1 MSKMIK
7 IPCVMMR
14 GGTSRGPYF
23 RAEDLP
29 TDIAERDRV
38 LLSVMGSGHHLQID
52 GIGGGNP
59 VTSKVAIVSK
69 SSHPEA
75 DVDYLFAQ
83 VNIHED
89 IVDTAP
95 NCGNMLVGI
104 APFAIEQGLV
114 PAQGGHTT
122 VRIYNVNTDS
132 LIHSTVE
139 TPDGEVNY
147 DGDTQIDGV
156 PGTAAPVQVAFL
168 DASGAKTGK
177 LLPTGNAVDTIDGV
191 DMSLIDCAMPM
202 MMMRA
207 SDMGK
212 TGYETVKEL
221 EADKDFMARMEALRL
236 KAGFAMGFG
245 DVTKSVIPKP
255 VLLARPQSQNNNAI
269 ICVRYFM
276 PHECHPSLAVTGT
289 IGIGTACVTP
299 RTLAA
304 EIAGKIDLPK
314 SVLIENPSGAI
325 EVHLSM
331 VEGQEH
337 PMASLVRTSR
347 KLFEGVVYAKPAPD
361 KAKQDKAA

>member
-1 MSKMIK
+1 MSGLIK

-29 TDIAERDRV
+29 ADIAERDRV

-83 VNIHED
+83 VNIHEN

-104 APFAIEQGLV
+104 APFALDQGLV
-114 PAQGGHTT
+114 QAQDGHTT

-139 TPDGEVNY
+139 TPGGEVNY
-147 DGDTQIDGV
+147 EGTTQIDGV
-156 PGTAAPVQVAFL
+156 PGAAAPIQVAFL
-168 DASGAKTGK
+168 DAAGAKTGK
-177 LLPTGNAVDTIDGV
+177 LLPTGNATDTIDGV

-212 TGYETVKEL
+212 TGYESVVEL

-236 KAGFAMGFG
+236 KAGVAMGFG
-245 DVTKSVIPKP
+245 DVTNSVIPKP
-255 VLLARPQSQNNNAI
+255 VILAKPQKDNAI

-289 IGIGTACVTP
+289 IGIGTACITP
-299 RTLAA
+299 GTLAA
-304 EIAGKIDLPK
+304 EITGKVDLPRT
-314 SVLIENPSGAI
+314 VAIENPAGFI

-331 VEGQEH
+331 VEGQNN

-347 KLFEGVVYAKPAPD
+347 KLFEGFVYAKAAPRD
-361 KAKQDKAA
+361 DQQDKAA

>member
-1 MSKMIK
+1 MSSQIK

-29 TDIAERDRV
+29 ADIAERDRV

-69 SSHPEA
+69 SSHPKA

-83 VNIHED
+83 VNIKED

-104 APFAIEQGLV
+104 APFAIDQGLV
-114 PAQGGHTT
+114 PARDGHTT

-139 TPDGEVNY
+139 TPNGEVNF
-147 DGDTQIDGV
+147 DGDTKIDGV
-156 PGTAAPVQVAFL
+156 PGSAAPIQVAFL

-177 LLPTGNAVDTIDGV
+177 LLPTGNAIDTIDGV

-207 SDMGK
+207 ADMGK
-212 TGYETVKEL
+212 TGYESVAEL
-221 EADKDFMARMEALRL
+221 EGDKDFMARMEALRL
-236 KAGFAMGFG
+236 KAGLAMGFG
-245 DVTKSVIPKP
+245 DVSKSVIPKP
-255 VLLARPQSQNNNAI
+255 VILAKPQSADAI
-269 ICVRYFM
+269 ICARYFM

-299 RTLAA
+299 GTIAA
-304 EIAGKIDLPK
+304 ELAGEVDLPQT
-314 SVLIENPSGAI
+314 VAIENPSGAI
-325 EVHLSM
+325 KLHLSM
-331 VEGQEH
+331 VEGQNG

-347 KLFEGVVYAKPAPD
+347 KLFEGYVFAKAPPG
-361 KAKQDKAA
+361 KAKQKKAA

>member
-1 MSKMIK
+1 MSGLVK

-29 TDIAERDRV
+29 ADIAERDSI

-69 SSHPEA
+69 SQHPEA

-83 VNIHED
+83 VNLQD
-89 IVDTAP
+89 QFVDTSP

-114 PAQGGHTT
+114 PAQDGHTT

-139 TPDGEVNY
+139 TPGGEVNY
-147 DGDTQIDGV
+147 EGATQIDGV
-156 PGTAAPVQVAFL
+156 PGSAAPITVAFL
-168 DASGAKTGK
+168 DATGAKTGK
-177 LLPTGNAVDTIDGV
+177 LFPTGNSIDTIDGV
-191 DMSLIDCAMPM
+191 EMSLVDCAMPM
-202 MMMRA
+202 MMVRA

-221 EADKDFMARMEALRL
+221 EGDKAFMARLEALRL
-236 KAGFAMGFG
+236 KAGLAMGFG
-245 DVTKSVIPKP
+245 DVSKLVIPKP
-255 VLLARPQSQNNNAI
+255 VLLAKPQSKEAI

-289 IGIGTACVTP
+289 IGIGTACATP
-299 RTLAA
+299 GNLASA
-304 EIAGKIDLPK
+304 ITGPIELPK
-314 SVLIENPSGAI
+314 TVNIENPAGMI
-325 EVHLSM
+325 EVHLSRI
-331 VEGQEH
+331 EGQEY
-337 PMASLVRTSR
+337 PMASLIRTSR
-347 KLFEGVVYAKPAPD
+347 KLFEGFVFA
-361 KAKQDKAA
+361 KAAPKRAAA